1 MKWHKLTKRNYYSE
15 PVEHIHVV
23 GIMEA
28 LEYDRL
34 YENQNNLNHISWKE
48 FDEKYR
54 LGFEFKE
61 DITQISLDQEVIAL
75 WFFRERSD
83 RGSTPH
89 LDISGKL
96 FPYEANTIV
105 LTTCKKVTVKEAKR
119 KFIRRPLI
127 QLDLSKAE
135 YDKIIQRVKTKKP
148 KIKNK
153 KIR

>member
-1 MKWHKLTKRNYYSE
+1 MNWEKIRYTQYIPD
-15 PVEHIHVV
+15 PVEIIYARLIVDPS
-23 GIMEA
+23 
-28 LEYDRL
+28 EYDRL
-34 YENQNNLNHISWKE
+34 YEKQNNLGHKVWQD
-48 FDEKYR
+48 FDEKYKM
-54 LGFEFKE
+54 GFEFKE
-61 DITQISLDQEVIAL
+61 DITEIDLNKEVIAL